1 MPPKKQKKLRKPR
14 ANKRSGKPQPLPR
27 SVQALLQYLGGSD
40 VKLGSSRPQ
49 RAQVAQQPQP
59 QQLQQ
64 QQIQYAAAISGAPP
78 QAAAAI
84 SGAAPKAAARPRGR
98 PKGTG
103 NAKAVATLVPA
114 VPKAPARPRGRPKKI
129 GDVIAPSPLALAG
142 LALQPQQVIM
152 QQSAQQQQDTKKMEE
167 SQKQIQTD
175 IAAMKIKQEN
185 HNKTQTPVET
195 LAFFQQKPNFPSFM
209 GRFPTR
215 SEFSAAE
222 KKPSLVG
229 SLPDN
234 AFFGSVPASQRSMSS
249 QQSLLQSL
257 FKERDPSIS
266 SSRYEGMMQVRAPSS
281 YSQASSPFSVI
292 TPEPDQSAPAASS
305 VGEHLAQQFIQNV
318 ASPEKLPTK
327 KLRVR
332 QPKVAAAAV
341 PMKFEGQTAE
351 QAIST
356 FQAAKPA
363 RKHRAK
369 ASAVVVLPVGVD
381 PSTQVQMLAAG
392 GAAAAAPKQRR
403 GRSLKE
409 LSKGAGA
416 KSE

>member
-49 RAQVAQQPQP
+49 RAQVAPSQQP

-64 QQIQYAAAISGAPP
+64 QQYAAAINGAPP

-84 SGAAPKAAARPRGR
+84 SGAAPKAPARPRGR

-103 NAKAVATLVPA
+103 NAKAIATLVPA
-114 VPKAPARPRGRPKKI
+114 VPARPRGRPKKI

-185 HNKTQTPVET
+185 PNKTQTPVET

-234 AFFGSVPASQRSMSS
+234 AFLGSVPASQRSMSS

-257 FKERDPSIS
+257 FRERDPSIS

-332 QPKVAAAAV
+332 QPKAAAAAAAV

-363 RKHRAK
+363 RKPRVK
-369 ASAVVVLPVGVD
+369 ASAKVVLPQNVD

-392 GAAAAAPKQRR
+392 GAAAAAPKQGR

-409 LSKGAGA
+409 LVKGAGA